1 MLIWMIQPLHF
12 QFCPNCKKKT
22 PTDNYCVFCGEIL
35 TNARL
40 CSRCQASIPIN
51 TNYCPFCGHPNLSIP
66 DQLTIKETPQINRYL
81 VQFRAAV
88 LIIFLLSAYS
98 LAQFIIGSF
107 MILFLPNETAIDSFE
122 VDFISLVSMLLSSI
136 FMIFLLTRW
145 VPFSVHKNPPVKK
158 NKMTI
163 ILLLVILIVS
173 VSIIEVLVV
182 IVDFGLDIIRMNP
195 SHSSPYD
202 AYFMNP
208 INSLVFLLLAV
219 IIGPIL
225 EELIFRRFT
234 ISLLSSYSQSKLV
247 VLSISAL
254 IFGLTHTTAD
264 LLEGSLR
271 YAILHLIATFC
282 LGVILGIIFVTF
294 NLKYAI
300 IFHSLWNIFSFI
312 TQILVINGY
321 IDLVDSILLFFIVI
335 TVFLACITLFWY
347 KSSLLE
353 TIKGTTVPTS
363 REFFSICLNFI
374 LIIVYQ
380 VLLPLILFS
389 YNLNIITAGIIFFI
403 QVIGVLLG
411 IVFID
416 REKKIKSFKSSLQE
430 F

>member
-1 MLIWMIQPLHF
+1 MLIWMIQSLHF
-12 QFCPNCKKKT
+12 QFCPNCKKNT
-22 PTDNYCVFCGEIL
+22 PTNNYCVFCGEIL
-35 TNARL
+35 VSTRL
-40 CSRCQASIPIN
+40 CSHCQASVPSN

-81 VQFRAAV
+81 IRIRAAV

-107 MILFLPNETAIDSFE
+107 MILFLPNGIAIDSVE
-122 VDFISLVSMLLSSI
+122 VDLINLVSMLLGSI

-145 VPFSVHKNPPVKK
+145 VPFSFQKNPPVKK
-158 NKMTI
+158 NKTT
-163 ILLLVILIVS
+163 ILLLFGILIVS

-182 IVDFGLDIIRMNP
+182 IVDFGLDIIQMSP

-202 AYFMNP
+202 TYFMNP

-219 IIGPIL
+219 LVGPIL
-225 EELIFRRFT
+225 EELIFRCFT

-282 LGVILGIIFVTF
+282 LGVILGIIFITF

-300 IFHSLWNIFSFI
+300 IFHSFWNIFSFI

-321 IDLVDSILLFFIVI
+321 LELVDSILLFFMAI
-335 TVFLACITLFWY
+335 TAILACIALFWY
-347 KSSLLE
+347 KSSLLK
-353 TIKGTTVPTS
+353 TIKGVTISTR
-363 REFFSICLNFI
+363 REFLDIGLNFT
-374 LIIVYQ
+374 LIIVYE

-389 YNLNIITAGIIFFI
+389 YSLNIITAGLIILSQI
-403 QVIGVLLG
+403 IGVLLG
-411 IVFID
+411 ILLID
-416 REKKIKSFKSSLQE
+416 REKRINKSLKLRL
-430 F
+430 